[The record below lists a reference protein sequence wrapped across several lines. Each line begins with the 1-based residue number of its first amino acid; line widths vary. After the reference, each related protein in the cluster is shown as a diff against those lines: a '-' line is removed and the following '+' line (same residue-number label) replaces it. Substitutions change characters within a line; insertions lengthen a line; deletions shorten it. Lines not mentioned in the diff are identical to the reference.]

1 MAFHS
6 MAEIHG
12 GDPDNLLSGMILQV
26 ISTNTK
32 TAAILAS
39 EKHHLG
45 GETSKL
51 YIIPIRS
58 MYGYIYLH
66 FVDFYRKCRG
76 KHFR

>member
-12 GDPDNLLSGMILQV
+12 GDPNYLLSGMILQV

-39 EKHHLG
+39 EKRHLG
-45 GETSKL
+45 GETSKF
-51 YIIPIRS
+51 YIIPIGS
-58 MYGYIYLH
+58 MYGYINLH